1 MNSTEI
7 LNSLQ
12 VSLTLRR
19 LCFQLIEN
27 HDDFSDTV
35 IVGLQPNG
43 IYLANRIKK
52 ELELITNQSVITGAL
67 DITFFRDDF
76 RRKEKPLIPSVTNID
91 FTFENKVVVLVD
103 DVFFTGRT
111 IRSGLDAIMT
121 FGRPKSVEFLTL
133 IERRFTQ
140 HLPIRADYIGQSID
154 TINEER
160 VSVQWK
166 EVHGKDQILLYS
178 PNENE

>member
-1 MNSTEI
+1 MKSTEI

-12 VSLTLRR
+12 VSLTIRR

-27 HDDFSDTV
+27 HNNFSNTV
-35 IVGLQPNG
+35 LVGLQPNG
-43 IYLANRIKK
+43 VYLVNRLKK
-52 ELELITNQSVITGAL
+52 ELEAICGVKVKTGAL

-76 RRKEKPLIPSVTNID
+76 RRKNNPLVPSVTNIN
-91 FTFENKVVVLVD
+91 FSIENKIVVLVD

-111 IRSGLDAIMT
+111 VRSGLDAIMT
-121 FGRPKSVEFLTL
+121 FGRPISVEFLTL

-140 HLPIRADYIGQSID
+140 HLPIKADYIGQSID

-160 VSVQWK
+160 VRVLWK
-166 EVHGKDQILLYS
+166 EEYGKDQILLHT
-178 PNENE
+178 PVNK

>member
-1 MNSTEI
+1 M
-7 LNSLQ
+7 
-12 VSLTLRR
+12 V
-19 LCFQLIEN
+19 
-27 HDDFSDTV
+27 V
-35 IVGLQPNG
+35 I
-43 IYLANRIKK
+43 
-52 ELELITNQSVITGAL
+52 
-67 DITFFRDDF
+67 
-76 RRKEKPLIPSVTNID
+76 
-91 FTFENKVVVLVD
+91 VD

-121 FGRPKSVEFLTL
+121 FGRPKTVEFLTL

-160 VSVQWK
+160 VSVLWK

-178 PNENE
+178 LMKMNDLSVKHLISINDLKLVI

>member
-12 VSLTLRR
+12 LSLTIRR

-27 HDDFSDTV
+27 HHDFSNTV
-35 IVGLQPNG
+35 LVGLQPNG
-43 IYLANRIKK
+43 VFLVNRLKK
-52 ELELITNQSVITGAL
+52 ELEKIINKVVKTGAL

-91 FTFENKVVVLVD
+91 FSLENKIVVLVD

-111 IRSGLDAIMT
+111 VRSGLDAIMT

-140 HLPIRADYIGQSID
+140 HLPIKADYIGQSID
-154 TINEER
+154 TINEEK
-160 VSVQWK
+160 VSVLWK
-166 EVHGKDQILLYS
+166 ENDGEDQIILHT
-178 PNENE
+178 PENE

>member
-1 MNSTEI
+1 MKSTQN

-12 VSLTLRR
+12 VSLTIRR

-27 HDDFSDTV
+27 HNNFSNTV
-35 IVGLQPNG
+35 LVGLQPNG
-43 IYLANRIKK
+43 VYLVNRLKK
-52 ELELITNQSVITGAL
+52 ELEAICGVKVKTGAL

-76 RRKEKPLIPSVTNID
+76 RRKNNPLVPSVTNIN
-91 FTFENKVVVLVD
+91 FSIENKIVVLVD

-111 IRSGLDAIMT
+111 VRSGLDAIMT
-121 FGRPKSVEFLTL
+121 FGRPISVEFLTL

-140 HLPIRADYIGQSID
+140 HLPIKADYIGQSID

-160 VSVQWK
+160 VRVLWK
-166 EVHGKDQILLYS
+166 EEYGKDQILLHT
-178 PNENE
+178 PVNK

>member
-12 VSLTLRR
+12 LSLTIRR

-27 HDDFSDTV
+27 HHDFSNTV
-35 IVGLQPNG
+35 LVGLQPNG
-43 IYLANRIKK
+43 VFLVNRLKK
-52 ELELITNQSVITGAL
+52 ELEKIINKVVKTGAL

-91 FTFENKVVVLVD
+91 FSLENKVVVLVD

-111 IRSGLDAIMT
+111 VRSGLDAIMT

-140 HLPIRADYIGQSID
+140 HLPIKANYIGQSID
-154 TINEER
+154 TINEEK
-160 VSVQWK
+160 VSVRWK
-166 EVHGKDQILLYS
+166 EEHGKDQILLYS
-178 PNENE
+178 PNET

>member
-12 VSLTLRR
+12 LSLTIRR

-27 HDDFSDTV
+27 HHDFSNTV
-35 IVGLQPNG
+35 LVGLQPNG
-43 IYLANRIKK
+43 VFLVNRLKN
-52 ELELITNQSVITGAL
+52 ELEKIINKVVKTGAL

-91 FTFENKVVVLVD
+91 FSLENKIVVLVD

-111 IRSGLDAIMT
+111 VRSGLDAIMT

-140 HLPIRADYIGQSID
+140 HLPIKADYIGQSID
-154 TINEER
+154 TINEEK
-160 VSVQWK
+160 VSVRWK
-166 EVHGKDQILLYS
+166 EEHGKDQILLYS
-178 PNENE
+178 PNET